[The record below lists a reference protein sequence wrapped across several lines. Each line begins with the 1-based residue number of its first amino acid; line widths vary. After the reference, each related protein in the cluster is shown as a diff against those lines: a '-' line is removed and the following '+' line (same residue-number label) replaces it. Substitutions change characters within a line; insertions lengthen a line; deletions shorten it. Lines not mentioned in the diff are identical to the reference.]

1 MVRVLI
7 LEDEA
12 LIAMLLEDLVREF
25 GFDAHAYGTSDD
37 ALAALDTLRFDMAI
51 LDVNLGTSLSY
62 PVADALVARGI
73 PFAFATG
80 YGSGG
85 VDPKYRGVAVMRKP
99 IERGSLRTVI
109 EQLSPPLPQH
119 APE

>member
-12 LIAMLLEDLVREF
+12 LVAMLLEDLVQEF
-25 GFDAHAYGTSDD
+25 GYDAQAYATSDD
-37 ALAALDTLRFDMAI
+37 ALAALDTLQFDVAI
-51 LDVNLGTSLSY
+51 LDVNLGASLSY
-62 PVADALVARGI
+62 GVADALAARGI

-85 VDPKYRGVAVMRKP
+85 VDPKYRGVTVMRKP
-99 IERGSLRTVI
+99 IERASLRTRSRT
-109 EQLSPPLPQH
+109 L
-119 APE
+119 